1 MGIMWALLRH
11 TGSRL
16 ASESMDRLRRR
27 SRAAGLR
34 MLRLTGAATASYAVA
49 LALSP
54 NSRPVLAPLTA
65 LLVVQVTLFSI
76 VRSSAQRVVS
86 VVLGVVV
93 AVFFSEVVGL
103 TWWSLGLLIATAI
116 AIGMLLRLGDHLLEV
131 PISAMLVLAVGGA
144 ETVATGR
151 IVETLIG
158 AGVGALV
165 NVVFPPAVQTRSAGA
180 AVEALAA
187 DLARLLESAGAD
199 LAEGVTETQAGQWL
213 EDARSLTRDVP
224 QIHREVLQA
233 QESRRLNVR
242 ALGTRDA
249 AASLRGGLD
258 ALENSA
264 VAVRS
269 MFRSVLD
276 GVRTHPR
283 AESELA
289 EELRLAFS
297 VLLHDLATAVRSFG
311 RLVRAEARAMPGE
324 EEAELAEALDA
335 LREARARATELLL
348 VDPRDDVA
356 LWELNSAMLS
366 TVERLLR
373 ELDVEQHVRLREQS
387 AGLRRSGQAAARVRT
402 TTRHIVDR
410 PRASLRRRTGPG

>member
-1 MGIMWALLRH
+1 MWAMLGH
-11 TGSRL
+11 AVSRL

-27 SRAAGLR
+27 GRAAGLR
-34 MLRLTGAATASYAVA
+34 VLRLTGAATASYAVA

-93 AVFFSEVVGL
+93 AVAFSDVVGL

-151 IVETLIG
+151 IAETLIG

-165 NVVFPPAVQTRSAGA
+165 NVAFPPAVQTRSAGA

-213 EDARSLTRDVP
+213 EDARSLTHGIPR
-224 QIHREVLQA
+224 IEREVLQA
-233 QESRRLNVR
+233 QESRKLNVR
-242 ALGTRDA
+242 ALGIRDA

-269 MFRSVLD
+269 MFRSVFD
-276 GVRTHPR
+276 GVRAHPR

-297 VLLHDLATAVRSFG
+297 VLLQDLATAVRSFG

>member
-1 MGIMWALLRH
+1 MGIMWAMLGH
-11 TGSRL
+11 AVSRL

-27 SRAAGLR
+27 GRAAGLR
-34 MLRLTGAATASYAVA
+34 VLRLTGAATASYAVA

-93 AVFFSEVVGL
+93 AVAFSDVVGL

-116 AIGMLLRLGDHLLEV
+116 VIGMLLRLGDHLLEV

-151 IVETLIG
+151 IAETLIG

-180 AVEALAA
+180 AVETFAA

-199 LAEGVTETQAGQWL
+199 LAEGVTEAQAEQWL
-213 EDARSLTRDVP
+213 EDARSLTRGVP

-249 AASLRGGLD
+249 AASLRGGLYS
-258 ALENSA
+258 LENSA

-269 MFRSVLD
+269 MFRSVAD
-276 GVRTHPR
+276 GVRAHPS

-297 VLLHDLATAVRSFG
+297 VLLQDVATALRSFG
-311 RLVRAEARAMPGE
+311 RLVRAEARAMEGE
-324 EEAELAEALDA
+324 EEAELADALDA
-335 LREARARATELLL
+335 LREARVRATELLL

-387 AGLRRSGQAAARVRT
+387 AGLRRSGQAAARVRR

-410 PRASLRRRTGPG
+410 PRASLRRRPGPQ